1 MPEPTDRLADDA
13 PLAPLLANG
22 WTRLADRDAIAKTFT
37 FRNFVE
43 AFGWMTRAAL
53 IAEKM
58 DHHPEWRNVYNVVD
72 VTLTT
77 HDCGGLTQ
85 LDVDLATK
93 MDGFAGEAKVQTDHG
108 QPITCLCQE
117 RRGG

>member
-1 MPEPTDRLADDA
+1 MPKLEDRSALD
-13 PLAPLLANG
+13 PLLANG
-22 WTRLADRDAIAKTFT
+22 WTPVEGRDAIAKTFV

-58 DHHPEWRNVYNVVD
+58 NHHPEWTNVYKTVA

-77 HDCGGLTQ
+77 HDAGGLTDR
-85 LDVDLATK
+85 DVALATK
-93 MDGFAGEAKVQTDHG
+93 LDA
-108 QPITCLCQE
+108 L
-117 RRGG
+117 

>member
-58 DHHPEWRNVYNVVD
+58 DHHPEWTNVYRTVA
-72 VTLTT
+72 VTLTS
-77 HDCGGLTQ
+77 HDAGGLIAR
-85 LDVDLATK
+85 DVRLATRL
-93 MDGFAGEAKVQTDHG
+93 DA
-108 QPITCLCQE
+108 L
-117 RRGG
+117 